1 MSLISTSRL
10 LQVSHRSVSQMPHR
24 PVSTMLSQVGY
35 MRWTVPASHQ
45 RVLKRESFTT
55 RTTEATPTSA
65 GSSKTV
71 TKASCCSSSGLPHV
85 GTGPSSEHEE
95 PKSCHSHT
103 AHIGKSTTA
112 SALPITS
119 GLFWS
124 DPTTWKTASTNTFRC
139 LIGCTAGDMSMLFY
153 LQSFHPTLSPGIA
166 MAMAMASGITT
177 SIALETVLLRFSK
190 ASRMPWRAAFKT
202 ATGMSLISMLT
213 MEAVEN
219 AVDIHLMGW
228 GNVNI
233 QDPLFWKAIGISALA
248 GWSAP
253 LPFNYWNLKRHGKS
267 CH

>member
-1 MSLISTSRL
+1 MPLISTSRL
-10 LQVSHRSVSQMPHR
+10 LQINHRFASQMPHR
-24 PVSTMLSQVGY
+24 SVSAMLSQGSY
-35 MRWTVPASHQ
+35 MRWTVLAASHQ
-45 RVLKRESFTT
+45 RVLRRESFTT
-55 RTTEATPTSA
+55 RTTEAHPTSP
-65 GSSKTV
+65 GSNKIAM
-71 TKASCCSSSGLPHV
+71 KASCCSSSSLPPAS
-85 GTGPSSEHEE
+85 TAPSSEHEE
-95 PKSCHSHT
+95 PKSCHAHT
-103 AHIGKSTTA
+103 ASSKNTTA

-190 ASRMPWRAAFKT
+190 SSRMPWRAAFKT

-219 AVDIHLMGW
+219 AVDVHLMGW

-233 QDPLFWKAIGISALA
+233 QDPFFWKAIGISALA

-253 LPFNYWNLKRHGKS
+253 LPFNYWNLRRHGKS